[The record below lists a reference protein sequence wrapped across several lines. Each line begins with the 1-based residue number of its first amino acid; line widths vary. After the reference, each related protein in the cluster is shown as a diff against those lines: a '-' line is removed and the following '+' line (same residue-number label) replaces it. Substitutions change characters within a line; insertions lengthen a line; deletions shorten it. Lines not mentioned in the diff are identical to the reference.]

1 MRLLIMTYTIHAL
14 YKFVPLPDFR
24 EIRDAL
30 YACCTESGV
39 IGTILLAEEG
49 INGTIAGS
57 EAGLAAVWGFLRA
70 DDRFADI
77 VPKVSQAKA
86 LPFYRMKVRLK
97 KEIVTMG
104 VEGIDPSREVGT
116 YLTPEEWNQLIRD
129 PELRLVDTRND
140 YEVSVGSFPG
150 AENPHT
156 ESFRD
161 FPDYVQQNLDPVRDK
176 KVAMYCTGGIRCEKA
191 SAYLLQQGFEQVY
204 HLRGG
209 ILKYL
214 EDIPPEESVWQGEC
228 FVFDN
233 RTTVDH
239 ALKEG
244 KWGQCYACR
253 RALKEGDVES
263 DAYEK
268 GVSCPACFD
277 STSEKQKSRA
287 REREHQMELAKARNQ
302 LHLGQKLADGS
313 SEE

>member
-14 YKFVPLPDFR
+14 YKFVALPDFR
-24 EIRDAL
+24 EVRDAL
-30 YACCTESGV
+30 YACCTEAGV

-57 EAGLAAVWGFLRA
+57 EEGLAAVWEFLGA
-70 DDRFADI
+70 DNRFADI
-77 VPKVSQAKA
+77 VPKVSQAES

-104 VEGIDPSREVGT
+104 VDGIDPSREVGT
-116 YLTPEEWNQLIRD
+116 YVAPEEWNQLIQD
-129 PELRLVDTRND
+129 PEVRLVDTRND

-150 AENPHT
+150 AENPQT
-156 ESFRD
+156 NSFRD
-161 FPDYVQQNLDPVRDK
+161 FPDYVQQELDPSRDR

-204 HLRGG
+204 HLQGG

-214 EDIPPEESVWQGEC
+214 EDVPPEKSAWQGEC

-239 ALKEG
+239 ALQEG
-244 KWGQCYACR
+244 AWGQCYACR
-253 RALKEGDVES
+253 RPLREGDTES
-263 DAYEK
+263 ERYEQ

-277 STSEKQKSRA
+277 RTTEKQKSRA
-287 REREHQMELAKARNQ
+287 RERERQMALAKARNER
-302 LHLGQKLADGS
+302 HLGQTLVDG
-313 SEE
+313 